1 VRGSTAARGYGGAHQ
16 RTRAAW
22 APLVATGQVPCA
34 RCGEL
39 IPGWAPW
46 DLGHHDHDRSV
57 YTGPEHQRC
66 NRATA
71 GRRRGPRLTD
81 EQRAIAYARQYE
93 LDMARLARERAELER
108 QAAERRP
115 RTPRVY

>member
-1 VRGSTAARGYGGAHQ
+1 VGRTAARGYGARHQ
-16 RTRAAW
+16 AVRKSW

-46 DLGHHDHDRSV
+46 DLGHDDHDRSV
-57 YTGPEHQRC
+57 YTGPEHRRC
-66 NRATA
+66 NRATSS
-71 GRRRGPRLTD
+71 RRRGPRLTN
-81 EQRAIAYARQYE
+81 EERAIAYARQYE

-108 QAAERRP
+108 QAAAEPARVP
-115 RTPRVY
+115 RIH

>member
-1 VRGSTAARGYGGAHQ
+1 MGRTSSRGYGTQHQ
-16 RTRAAW
+16 ALRAAL
-22 APLVATGQVPCA
+22 APIVATGQVACA

-46 DLGHHDHDRSV
+46 DLGHVDGDRSR
-57 YTGPEHQRC
+57 YSGPEHRRC

-81 EQRAIAYARQYE
+81 EQRAIAYAEQYE
-93 LDMARLARERAELER
+93 RDMARLARERAELER
-108 QAAERRP
+108 RAAALAP
-115 RTPRVY
+115 TPRIY